1 MRREI
6 DFVGKRKMFIT
17 LSLLLIIISVVV
29 MLTKG
34 FNLGVEF
41 TGGSEIMIMVKDPN
55 ITEGDV
61 RKTIA
66 PLGEEF
72 ELARITRVRSVGE
85 SPDIAKFS
93 IIVRKTFKP
102 DEKAQVQKKISELFK
117 EKRNVEAS
125 VVSFSEIGGSAAE
138 EIRKGTYTALVIAIL
153 AILVYITFRFNF
165 VFGIGAIV
173 ALIHDV
179 LITLG
184 FISMFNYEMNVPAVA
199 AILTLIGYSLNDT
212 IVVYD
217 RIRENMKKF
226 RRMEI
231 ERLVN
236 RSINDVIIRTI
247 NTSLTTFFVVFI
259 LLLFAGKTIKPFAF
273 GMTIGTIVGTYSSL
287 YIAAPIVIK
296 WVKR

>member
-61 RKTIA
+61 RKTMA

-184 FISMFNYEMNVPAVA
+184 FISMFNY
-199 AILTLIGYSLNDT
+199 
-212 IVVYD
+212 
-217 RIRENMKKF
+217 
-226 RRMEI
+226 
-231 ERLVN
+231 
-236 RSINDVIIRTI
+236 
-247 NTSLTTFFVVFI
+247 
-259 LLLFAGKTIKPFAF
+259 
-273 GMTIGTIVGTYSSL
+273 
-287 YIAAPIVIK
+287 
-296 WVKR
+296 